1 MKHIFIIGEKERHE
15 IEVDQRGLRGNTAIV
30 RVDGEF
36 RARKSLTKRG
46 TFYET
51 EIGDKEIHKVELKY
65 VGFFPKTRCFVDG
78 HLHSRE
84 AIVPS
89 RWEKPIH
96 ITTFLILCGIIALFA
111 GSIGAYLG
119 IGSLGEQLQG
129 ARLPPYVIIENRN
142 VYMVFKASDGTL
154 HNWTIGVD
162 ALEAQIQYGW
172 YKRNY
177 ELKYINLEDNKTG
190 KIHKVVDFRPF
201 VVENNFRDVI
211 TDLYHELG
219 NDDQALVHEVWYIVT
234 QLTTYSQEVEETPR
248 FPLETMIGGGGDC
261 EDMAILIASMLKA
274 APANYVVKLVC
285 MDSDNPTDPKEPN
298 HVTVWV
304 ETPSGYKTFVD
315 GTSKTDMCPFREI
328 NGWYLKI

>member
-65 VGFFPKTRCFVDG
+65 VGVFPKTRCFVDG
-78 HLHSRE
+78 HPHSRE

-129 ARLPPYVIIENRN
+129 ARLHR
-142 VYMVFKASDGTL
+142 MS
-154 HNWTIGVD
+154 
-162 ALEAQIQYGW
+162 
-172 YKRNY
+172 
-177 ELKYINLEDNKTG
+177 
-190 KIHKVVDFRPF
+190 
-201 VVENNFRDVI
+201 
-211 TDLYHELG
+211 
-219 NDDQALVHEVWYIVT
+219 
-234 QLTTYSQEVEETPR
+234 
-248 FPLETMIGGGGDC
+248 
-261 EDMAILIASMLKA
+261 
-274 APANYVVKLVC
+274 
-285 MDSDNPTDPKEPN
+285 
-298 HVTVWV
+298 
-304 ETPSGYKTFVD
+304 
-315 GTSKTDMCPFREI
+315 
-328 NGWYLKI
+328 